1 MAPAIVA
8 IAVAVAVAVFV
19 FVVTFPFL
27 ELCSQT
33 HEVSVL
39 ALHTSSGL
47 PITIMKPPKVLMI
60 VNTTA
65 ALFSGF

>member
-47 PITIMKPPKVLMI
+47 PIAITKPPKVSMI

>member
-1 MAPAIVA
+1 VAPAIVA

-39 ALHTSSGL
+39 ALRTSSGL
-47 PITIMKPPKVLMI
+47 PIAITKPPKVPTI
-60 VNTTA
+60 AKITA
-65 ALFSGF
+65 TLFDGF